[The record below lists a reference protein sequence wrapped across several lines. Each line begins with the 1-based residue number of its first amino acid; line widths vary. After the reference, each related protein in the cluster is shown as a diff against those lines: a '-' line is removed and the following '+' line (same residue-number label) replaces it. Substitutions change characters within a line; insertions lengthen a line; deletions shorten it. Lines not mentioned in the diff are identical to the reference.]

1 MQCSQKKIFN
11 KKSIDKPEIIAYNL
25 REDKRKGNKKMTEK
39 ERFVAIHQKRGYN
52 VETLGKMV
60 ILHLDNYTAYWFFNE
75 DGTRDRSKQ
84 PAWWLA

>member
-1 MQCSQKKIFN
+1 
-11 KKSIDKPEIIAYNL
+11 
-25 REDKRKGNKKMTEK
+25 MTEK

-75 DGTRDRSKQ
+75 DGIRDRSKK
-84 PAWWLA
+84 PEWWLA